1 MKLTT
6 RGRRLVSALYVG
18 VIISL
23 VYIIFNTSEKCIEQ
37 DLAQFIAYNYHY
49 GNSQEI
55 EHAREIIYKWNGQIK
70 VHDDLSHEII
80 FQCVTLNK
88 NPNE

>member
-6 RGRRLVSALYVG
+6 RGRRLVSALYIG
-18 VIISL
+18 VIIGL

-37 DLAQFIAYNYHY
+37 DFAQFIAYNYHY

-55 EHAREIIYKWNGQIK
+55 EHAREMIYKWGGSIK

-80 FQCVTLNK
+80 FTCVTLNK

>member
-1 MKLTT
+1 MKLTR
-6 RGRRLVSALYVG
+6 RGRRLVSALYIG

-37 DLAQFIAYNYHY
+37 DFAQFIAYNYHY

-55 EHAREIIYKWNGQIK
+55 EHAREMIYKWGGSIK
-70 VHDDLSHEII
+70 IHDDLSHEII
-80 FQCVTLNK
+80 FTCVTLSQK
-88 NPNE
+88 P

>member
-1 MKLTT
+1 LKIEVNKKMKLTT
-6 RGRRLVSALYVG
+6 RGRRLVSALYIG

-23 VYIIFNTSEKCIEQ
+23 VYIIFNTSEKCIKQ

-55 EHAREIIYKWNGQIK
+55 EHAREIYASYKIK
-70 VHDDLSHEII
+70 KYTGFYKTRFRPI
-80 FQCVTLNK
+80 F
-88 NPNE
+88 